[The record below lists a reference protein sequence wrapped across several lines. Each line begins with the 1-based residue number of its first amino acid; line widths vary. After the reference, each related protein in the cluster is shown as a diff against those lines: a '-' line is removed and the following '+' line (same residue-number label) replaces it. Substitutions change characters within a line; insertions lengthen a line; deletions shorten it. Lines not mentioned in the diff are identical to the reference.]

1 MCENSEVRFAC
12 RNFRF
17 DLSNVK
23 INPAGDHSRE
33 TAIEKTILRVPR
45 ARAFLHRLGHFRPID
60 GVFAMSAVHSIS
72 TELLHYGNPRSG
84 PQRNWKVVDTT
95 VLIPGVLSKIR
106 PRNCPDQSYVR
117 CITDSGPAPGVG
129 G

>member
-72 TELLHYGNPRSG
+72 TELLHYGKAFRTTAELESRRYHCPNSRRSF
-84 PQRNWKVVDTT
+84 
-95 VLIPGVLSKIR
+95 
-106 PRNCPDQSYVR
+106 
-117 CITDSGPAPGVG
+117 
-129 G
+129 

>member
-33 TAIEKTILRVPR
+33 TTIEKTILRVPR
-45 ARAFLHRLGHFRPID
+45 ARTFLHMG
-60 GVFAMSAVHSIS
+60 
-72 TELLHYGNPRSG
+72 
-84 PQRNWKVVDTT
+84 
-95 VLIPGVLSKIR
+95 
-106 PRNCPDQSYVR
+106 
-117 CITDSGPAPGVG
+117 
-129 G
+129 